1 MSGEDEVLVRI
12 NSKPKKIYKLGEYG
26 KNELIQEFG
35 QEVLKFLPLKPEEIN
50 NGFNYIDC
58 LVNKGFKFDRIK
70 KSTNQYSGSNGET
83 HSKYK
88 KKLEEFI
95 LQIRS

>member
-1 MSGEDEVLVRI
+1 M
-12 NSKPKKIYKLGEYG
+12 
-26 KNELIQEFG
+26 IQEFG

-58 LVNKGFKFDRIK
+58 LVNKGFKFERIK